1 MMVNVR
7 IVTTMTVGG
16 GGIVHGILPT
26 EMMRGMVIQ
35 GAMTMRGEMI
45 TKNRRERGVVNRK
58 NTISS
63 TVVVVKGRQ
72 RVKR

>member
-1 MMVNVR
+1 MVNVR

-26 EMMRGMVIQ
+26 EMMRGMMT
-35 GAMTMRGEMI
+35 GTMRGGLGMTPI
-45 TKNRRERGVVNRK
+45 YRRDRVVVNRK